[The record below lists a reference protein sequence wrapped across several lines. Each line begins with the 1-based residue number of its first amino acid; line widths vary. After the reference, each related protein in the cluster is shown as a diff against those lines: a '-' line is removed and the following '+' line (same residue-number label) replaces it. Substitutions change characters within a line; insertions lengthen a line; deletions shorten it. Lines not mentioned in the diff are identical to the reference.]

1 MLTQYAKE
9 HGFLVVE
16 VYVDDGWSGLNFDRP
31 DFNRMLDDIEAGK
44 IDVVITKDLSRL
56 GRDHLKVGHFTEAE
70 MPAIQLYRQEV
81 LSCFGF
87 HGESLMLEIEG
98 QFLEI
103 SVLGFCV
110 HAVLLLDLY
119 LY

>member
-1 MLTQYAKE
+1 M
-9 HGFLVVE
+9 VV
-16 VYVDDGWSGLNFDRP
+16 GL
-31 DFNRMLDDIEAGK
+31 L
-44 IDVVITKDLSRL
+44 L
-56 GRDHLKVGHFTEAE
+56 EAE
-70 MPAIQLYRQEV
+70 VSAIQLYRQEV

>member
-1 MLTQYAKE
+1 
-9 HGFLVVE
+9 
-16 VYVDDGWSGLNFDRP
+16 
-31 DFNRMLDDIEAGK
+31 
-44 IDVVITKDLSRL
+44 
-56 GRDHLKVGHFTEAE
+56 
-70 MPAIQLYRQEV
+70 MPAIQLYRQEA
-81 LSCFGF
+81 LFCFGL